1 MSNPI
6 TPRTPED
13 LRADAQRWV
22 RRKRI
27 FYAIVGVYLVLS
39 LMWLAIDLADGTENL
54 WFYWPMLGAGSAVAV
69 AGVVLF
75 GVGGVFGADWEHRQ
89 VERYVRNHGAK
100 DSSA

>member
-1 MSNPI
+1 MSNI
-6 TPRTPED
+6 LTKTPGE

-39 LMWLAIDLADGTENL
+39 VMWLAIDLADGTESL

-69 AGVVLF
+69 AGVVMV
-75 GVGGVFGADWEHRQ
+75 GVGGMFVADGEHRQ
-89 VERYVRNHGAK
+89 VERYLRSHGAK
-100 DSSA
+100 DSTD